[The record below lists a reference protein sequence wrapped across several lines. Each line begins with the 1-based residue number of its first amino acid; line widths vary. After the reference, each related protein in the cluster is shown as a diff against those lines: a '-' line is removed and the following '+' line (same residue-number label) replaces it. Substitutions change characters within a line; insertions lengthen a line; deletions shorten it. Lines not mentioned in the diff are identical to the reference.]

1 MGLNKDFKVK
11 NSLCVSE
18 SLNVTQSACVGGDT
32 SIYGNLSVYGDE
44 TALKQGFKP
53 LDTIQPMK
61 EIYGY
66 DNNQAHEVLNNFLQR

>member
-44 TALKQGFKP
+44 TVLRTIISTTSALSVILKVARFN
-53 LDTIQPMK
+53 L
-61 EIYGY
+61 
-66 DNNQAHEVLNNFLQR
+66 L